1 VIANGLPSILWW
13 ASDYQRKLKGQF
25 RKRAICQKHSWQ
37 WIHART
43 RLFKVTVTVP
53 IVLSKGCCQRQYWLS
68 WRGSKCWWGF
78 PSVFSHQAL
87 FADLVTFGSSLAVSF
102 SSLDALFKKLFRFA
116 DLWRRTIESTLLS
129 TWCGSRSLR
138 CWFFWFYFQFSFVL

>member
-1 VIANGLPSILWW
+1 MIANGLPSILWW

-78 PSVFSHQAL
+78 PSVFSHQGCWPSLLILSPLAL
-87 FADLVTFGSSLAVSF
+87 HWQYHSHLQMQHY
-102 SSLDALFKKLFRFA
+102 
-116 DLWRRTIESTLLS
+116 WCTIQEAFPICWLNNWVNTTYTPLSKNTLS
-129 TWCGSRSLR
+129 ARIG
-138 CWFFWFYFQFSFVL
+138 

>member
-102 SSLDALFKKLFRFA
+102 SSSDALFKKLFRFA
-116 DLWRRTIESTLLS
+116 DLWRRTIELTLLS

>member
-1 VIANGLPSILWW
+1 MIANGLPSILWW
-13 ASDYQRKLKGQF
+13 ASDYQRKLEGQF
-25 RKRAICQKHSWQ
+25 RKRGICQKHSWQ

-102 SSLDALFKKLFRFA
+102 SSADLPDSVICLSLICNMSNKRKLKKLRK
-116 DLWRRTIESTLLS
+116 LK
-129 TWCGSRSLR
+129 
-138 CWFFWFYFQFSFVL
+138 Q